1 MRLGKRGIDV
11 IRAAPM
17 GSLDRTDPYEAYL
30 LGASGTRAAI
40 AAEVRRLRDELA
52 ARGQPQSPEWAVR
65 LLAAIEAAA

>member
-11 IRAAPM
+11 VRVAPM

-30 LGASGTRAAI
+30 LGSSDTRSAI
-40 AAEVRRLRDELA
+40 ASEVRRLRDELA
-52 ARGQPQSPEWAVR
+52 DRGQPQKPEWSVR